1 MSETGTNFAPFE
13 ELRPRLM
20 ALLAL
25 HRAAKTEAAREAL
38 VSLLEE
44 AFLATAWHVAHDLLE
59 HGWSPGVVAA
69 AAKPSAAPRLRLVG
83 GSDAA

>member
-1 MSETGTNFAPFE
+1 MISKSTDAIEFD
-13 ELRPRLM
+13 ELRPKLK

-25 HRAAKTEAAREAL
+25 HRAAQTEEAREAL
-38 VSLLEE
+38 VGMFQD

-59 HGWSPGVVAA
+59 HGWSPSEA
-69 AAKPSAAPRLRLVG
+69 SAAQSAARGALRVVR